1 MRSVDDG
8 ETARL
13 SMEQLAWEAILA
25 AGVFFVLGA
34 TSPGPSLIVILR
46 NTLIGG
52 RRQGVACA
60 IGHGIGFGIYAGSAV
75 FGLILLLENSPDVFF
90 VLQIIGVFLL
100 IWYGFKMW
108 TAEMDAL
115 QEIEVTTGQHQRQ
128 GFAEGFAIAF
138 FNPKI
143 ALFLVAVLAQVLKPG
158 MGIGTKL
165 AIGMLGMTIDTMWYL
180 IVALVLTGTPALE
193 YLRQKGE
200 FVYKVTALALW
211 FFAASV
217 VYSLI

>member
-1 MRSVDDG
+1 
-8 ETARL
+8 
-13 SMEQLAWEAILA
+13 MEQLAWEAILA

>member
-1 MRSVDDG
+1 
-8 ETARL
+8 
-13 SMEQLAWEAILA
+13 MEPLAWEAILA

-34 TSPGPSLIVILR
+34 TSPGPSLIVVLR

-75 FGLILLLENSPDVFF
+75 FGLILLLENSPEVFS
-90 VLQIIGVFLL
+90 VLQIIGVVLL
-100 IWYGFKMW
+100 IWYGMNMW
-108 TAEMDAL
+108 RAEVDAL
-115 QEIEVTTGQHQRQ
+115 QEISSDISQHQRQ

-143 ALFLVAVLAQVLKPG
+143 ALFLVAVLAQVLEPD
-158 MGIGTKL
+158 MGFSTKL
-165 AIGMLGMTIDTMWYL
+165 AIGILGMTIDTAWYL
-180 IVALVLTGTPALE
+180 LVALVLTGTPALE
-193 YLRQKGE
+193 LLRQKGDL
-200 FVYKVTALALW
+200 VYKATAIALW

-217 VYSLI
+217 VYNVL